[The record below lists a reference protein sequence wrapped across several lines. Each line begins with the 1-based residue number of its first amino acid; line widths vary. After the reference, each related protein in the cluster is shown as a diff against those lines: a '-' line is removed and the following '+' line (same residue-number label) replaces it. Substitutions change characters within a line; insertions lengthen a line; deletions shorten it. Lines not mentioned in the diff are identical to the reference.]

1 MKVLMINGSSKDNG
15 NTAFALREAETVLK
29 NEGID
34 VEIINLG
41 ADPIRDCIGCGR
53 CAKLGKCVFDD
64 DIVNKISEKAKNADG
79 FVFGT
84 PVYYAHPSGRILCAL
99 DRLFYSGGA
108 SFAHKP
114 GFALAVARRSG
125 TTASFDVL
133 NKYFTIAQMPV
144 ASSSYWTVLH
154 GAAPGD
160 VLKDAEG
167 LQTVRHAAANLA
179 WLIKSADAAEKSGI
193 MPPENKKTQRTNFI
207 R

>member
-1 MKVLMINGSSKDNG
+1 MINGSSKADG
-15 NTAFALREAETVLK
+15 NTGLALREAETVLK

-34 VEIINLG
+34 VEVVNLG
-41 ADPIRDCIGCGR
+41 GEPIRDCIGCGQ
-53 CAKLGKCVFDD
+53 CSKLGKCVFND
-64 DIVNKISEKAKNADG
+64 DIVNKIAEKAKDSDG

-99 DRLFYSGGA
+99 DRLFYSNGKY
-108 SFAHKP
+108 FTQKP
-114 GFALAVARRSG
+114 GFSLAVARRGG
-125 TTASFDVL
+125 TTASVDVL

-154 GAAPGD
+154 GAAPGE

-167 LQTVRHAAANLA
+167 LQTVRHAASNLV
-179 WLIKSADAAEKSGI
+179 WLLKSAQAAKKDGI
-193 MPPENKKTQRTNFI
+193 LPPENKKAEKTNFI